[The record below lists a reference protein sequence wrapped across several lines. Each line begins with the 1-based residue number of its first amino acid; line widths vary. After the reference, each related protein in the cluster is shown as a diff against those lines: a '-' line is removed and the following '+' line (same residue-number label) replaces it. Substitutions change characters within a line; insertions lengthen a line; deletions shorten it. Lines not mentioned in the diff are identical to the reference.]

1 MHTIYSMGNNSD
13 KRDACTEELI
23 LTRLIHITSRLS
35 KKKKNNLIY
44 FKLFD
49 EFIRLIAFEKNSV
62 QMDFVC

>member
-23 LTRLIHITSRLS
+23 LTRLIHITSRAV
-35 KKKKNNLIY
+35 KKKINLIY

-49 EFIRLIAFEKNSV
+49 EFIRLIAFEKISV
-62 QMDFVC
+62 QMDFVS